1 MKIFYVLLLLL
12 SLSTGYIYSQKT
24 NVQVCTENDIA
35 SNIRPKFRSQAEQFL
50 RSYYSGLLFNVD
62 NAVIK
67 DSYIERNM
75 LYDKQN
81 YKPEF
86 IFTTPKQLQFLT
98 PAQYMMELDK
108 NFQKYDTDLLTF
120 EIEKVSVSE
129 DIYKRDMSS
138 VYVVV
143 EYNLL
148 LKEEERILMNRR
160 CRAYCLFPNALVYVE
175 VKLMQVE
182 PLQDIITYTER
193 HLGDDDQN
201 ALYQKASQLFEQ
213 KKYEEALDLI
223 RKLAAQGHAE
233 SQGHLAYCYQTG
245 VGVLKNLKTAFQYH
259 KLAAENGY
267 KESKFNLGYCYQ
279 HGIGIEKNPQKAYHW
294 YGIAAKE
301 GLKEAQYVYGT
312 CHQFG
317 IGTQVNA
324 EEAFKW
330 YNLSAEQG
338 HIPAYANLSFCYFK
352 SFGTRRNYKK
362 AFEYATYAA
371 KEGNAVAQSYLG
383 YYYYNGIGVSIN
395 TKRAVEWYT
404 KAAKNGDAEAQKVM
418 KKLNI
423 SY

>member
-1 MKIFYVLLLLL
+1 MKTFYVFLLFL
-12 SLSTGYIYSQKT
+12 SLNTGIIYGQKN

-35 SNIRPKFRSQAEQFL
+35 SNIRPKYRTQAEQFL
-50 RSYYSGLLFNVD
+50 RTYYSGLLFNVD

-75 LYDKQN
+75 LYDKHN

-86 IFTTPKQLQFLT
+86 IFTIPKKLQFLT
-98 PAQYMMELDK
+98 PDQYMQELDK
-108 NFQKYDTDLLTF
+108 NFQQYDTDLLTF
-120 EIEKVSVSE
+120 EIDRVAVSE

-138 VYVVV
+138 VYVTVD
-143 EYNLL
+143 YDLL
-148 LKEEERILMNRR
+148 LKEEERILMKRR

-182 PLQDIITYTER
+182 PIQDIITYEER
-193 HLGDDDQN
+193 NLGVDEQDV
-201 ALYQKASQLFEQ
+201 LYKKASQLFEQ
-213 KKYEEALDLI
+213 KKYDESLDLI

-245 VGVLKNLKTAFQYH
+245 EGVLKNLKTAFQYH

-267 KESKFNLGYCYQ
+267 KESQYNLGYCYQ
-279 HGIGIEKNPQKAYHW
+279 HGIGIEKNPFKAYHW

-301 GLKEAQYVYGT
+301 GLKEAQYLYGT

-317 IGTQVNA
+317 IGTQVDA

-330 YNLSAEQG
+330 YKLSAEQG

-383 YYYYNGIGVSIN
+383 YYYYNGIGVPIN

-404 KAAKNGDAEAQKVM
+404 EAAQNGDAEAQKVM